1 MSHRK
6 KLLRLTLFAT
16 FSLLILA
23 GCGSAPLVFLNRSYD
38 FNYIERVAVIPFE
51 NLSQTQG
58 TGEYATLMFITQL
71 LATETFD
78 VVEPGE
84 TVKALNDLSLART
97 NTLSVD
103 QIVALGNRLKVQAL
117 IFGTVGESTTTRSG
131 SVAVPTVSM
140 DVRMVETEKGTTVWS
155 AAYTYGHPSLWSSLF
170 GTAGK
175 STSET
180 MKGCI
185 HGILKT
191 LIK

>member
-1 MSHRK
+1 M
-6 KLLRLTLFAT
+6 TLFAT
-16 FSLLILA
+16 VFLLILA

-58 TGEYATLMFITQL
+58 TGEYATVMFITQL
-71 LATETFD
+71 LSTETFD

-84 TVKALNDLSLART
+84 TTKALNDLNLART
-97 NTLSVD
+97 NTLTVD
-103 QIVALGNRLKVQAL
+103 QIVALGDRLKVQAL

-140 DVRMVETEKGTTVWS
+140 NVRMVETQKGTTVWS
-155 AAYTYGHPSLWSSLF
+155 AAYTYGHPSIWSSLF
-170 GTAGK
+170 GTGGK

-185 HGILKT
+185 HKILKT